1 MSSDSE
7 TLISEGSIHSGD
19 VPRYLTEYLESAMT
33 LIQHEKF
40 EEALDYLIRNEQ
52 LLEAVATQGQ
62 SVDSDL
68 VLVTIHNIALCYQK

>member
-7 TLISEGSIHSGD
+7 TLISEGSIQSGD
-19 VPRYLTEYLESAMT
+19 VPRYLTEYLDSAMT

-40 EEALDYLIRNEQ
+40 EEALDYLIRNEE
-52 LLEAVATQGQ
+52 LLEAVATQGR